1 MVRVHLDTDIG
12 GDIDDLCA
20 LALLLRWPD
29 AELVALTTVQDEG
42 GRRAGSARYAL
53 ALDGRD
59 DVPVA
64 AGSDVASG
72 RFREL
77 PTYPDERAY
86 WPQPIAPAPGPLAAA
101 LDLLQSSIESGA
113 TIVGIGPF
121 TNLAL
126 LEERT
131 PGILADA
138 RIVLMGGYVR
148 PIRPGYPNWPYT
160 YDYNVQQD
168 IAAARPVIER
178 GGKPV
183 IVPMTITMET
193 AFRAAYLPGL
203 RRAGPL
209 GALLARQGEAHDAEY
224 QTAARYG
231 ATCSGLPDDI
241 LNFQHDPLAVA
252 VALGWDGV
260 TIERLPLLLHEQD
273 GYLREEERPG
283 GRPTD
288 VVTAV
293 EGERFNEFWY
303 RTIVGA

>member
-1 MVRVHLDTDIG
+1 M
-12 GDIDDLCA
+12 
-20 LALLLRWPD
+20 LLRWPD
-29 AELVALTTVQDEG
+29 AELVALTTVMDEG

-64 AGSDVASG
+64 AGADVASG

-86 WPQPIAPAPGPLAAA
+86 WPQPIAPAPGPLEAA
-101 LDLLQSSIESGA
+101 LDLLQSSVESGA

-138 RIVLMGGYVR
+138 QIVLMGGYVR
-148 PIRPGYPNWPYT
+148 PIRAGYPDWPFT

-168 IAAARPVIER
+168 IAAARLVIER
-178 GGKPV
+178 GNPL

-209 GALLARQGEAHDAEY
+209 AALLARQGEAHNADY

-231 ATCSGLPDDI
+231 ATCAGLPDDI

-260 TIERLPLLLHEQD
+260 TVERLPLLLREED
-273 GYLREEERPG
+273 GFLREEERAG
-283 GRPTD
+283 GRATD

-293 EGERFNEFWY
+293 EGDRFNEFWY
-303 RTIVGA
+303 RTIVGG

>member
-53 ALDGRD
+53 SLDGRD

-64 AGSDVASG
+64 AGADVASG

-77 PTYPDERAY
+77 PTYPDEGAY
-86 WPQPIAPAPGPLAAA
+86 WPQPIAPAPGPIAVA
-101 LDLLQSSIESGA
+101 LDLLQRSIESGA

-168 IAAARPVIER
+168 IAAARLVIER
-178 GGKPV
+178 GKPL

-193 AFRAAYLPGL
+193 ALRAAYLPGL

-209 GALLARQGEAHDAEY
+209 AALLARQAEAHDAEY

-252 VALGWDGV
+252 VALGWEGV
-260 TIERLPLLLHEQD
+260 TIERLPLLLREQD
-273 GYLREEERPG
+273 GYLREQEHAD

-293 EGERFNEFWY
+293 EGDRFNEFWY
-303 RTIVGA
+303 QTIVGG